1 MMEFGD
7 KLIDIP
13 VWSQP
18 VLQNK
23 NAVITGGTSGIG
35 YEMAKTFLGAECSK
49 ILITSRNQ
57 ERLDKA
63 ISKLKSVYPDK
74 RESILGA
81 ILDLTKVDSLKQAFS
96 QIEKQFG
103 ADTIDIWVNNAGI
116 YQGTRFGTVTESQWD
131 ELMDINL
138 KSQYFLSQCVS
149 DHMLKNGVK
158 GNILNMCSSSSYR
171 PSVDPYMIS
180 KLGMSGLTLGMAK
193 KLIPFGIVVNGIA
206 PGPTFTPMLHK
217 SKGDSI
223 NHGGVPA
230 GRYIMPQEVANLAV
244 FLVSSMGRMIV
255 GDVVKITGGSAVVT
269 YDDVKY

>member
-1 MMEFGD
+1 MKSED
-7 KLIDIP
+7 NLINIP

-18 VLQNK
+18 VLQER

-35 YEMAKTFLGAECSK
+35 YAMAETFLSAACRK
-49 ILITSRNQ
+49 LLITSRNQ
-57 ERLDKA
+57 ERLDKT
-63 ISKLKSVYPDK
+63 ISKLQSAFPDR
-74 RESILGA
+74 RENIFGV
-81 ILDLTKVDSLKQAFS
+81 ILDLTKVDSLKKTFS

-103 ADTIDIWVNNAGI
+103 TDTIDIWINNAGI
-116 YQGTRFGTVTESQWD
+116 YQGTQFGKVTESQWD

-138 KSQYFLSQCVS
+138 KSQFFLSQCVS

-244 FLVSSMGRMIV
+244 FLASSMGRMIV